1 MMFTFSFRS
10 SESLWA
16 WGFDIAAFWVQI
28 PAVLLSFFKPRLAAL
43 AMLTGVGTSML
54 MGLGFEI
61 KNSYAPD
68 AHHLTGTEWAK
79 VFPIV
84 VKECALFWS
93 LPILFAIL
101 LLRTTTS
108 RRLP

>member
-1 MMFTFSFRS
+1 MFTFAFRS

-43 AMLTGVGTSML
+43 AMLTGVGASML
-54 MGLGFEI
+54 MALGFEI

-68 AHHLTGTEWAK
+68 AHQLTGTEWAK
-79 VFPIV
+79 FLPVA
-84 VKECALFWS
+84 VKECVFFGVYRSS
-93 LPILFAIL
+93 LQYFY
-101 LLRTTTS
+101 
-108 RRLP
+108 